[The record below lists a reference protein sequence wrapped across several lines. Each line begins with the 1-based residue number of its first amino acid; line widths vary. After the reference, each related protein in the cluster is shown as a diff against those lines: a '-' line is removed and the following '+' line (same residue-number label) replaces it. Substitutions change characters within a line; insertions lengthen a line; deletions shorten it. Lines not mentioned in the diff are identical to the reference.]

1 MIDIYNL
8 RSNFDNCILYNAL
21 IKMQCHLNLMNM
33 GECPEVGW
41 KVQYFINFAQNGLQS
56 QVDEYYRRSEKII
69 SKMRDLGVDTDE
81 TWIEIDQNLIV
92 PIFDGISN
100 DSTTGFV
107 EAYRKIQEAL
117 TTLESRYEVN

>member
-21 IKMQCHLNLMNM
+21 IKMQCHLNLMKM

-92 PIFDGISN
+92 PIFDGINNES
-100 DSTTGFV
+100 GFV
-107 EAYRKIQEAL
+107 EAYRKLQEAL
-117 TTLESRYEVN
+117 TTLESKYEVN

>member
-56 QVDEYYRRSEKII
+56 QVDEYYRRSERII

-100 DSTTGFV
+100 DNTNGFV

-117 TTLESRYEVN
+117 TTLESKYEVN

>member
-21 IKMQCHLNLMNM
+21 IKMQCHLNLMNI

-56 QVDEYYRRSEKII
+56 QVDEYYRRSERII
-69 SKMRDLGVDTDE
+69 SKMRDLGVDNDE

-100 DSTTGFV
+100 DNTNGFV

-117 TTLESRYEVN
+117 TTLESKYEVN

>member
-1 MIDIYNL
+1 
-8 RSNFDNCILYNAL
+8 
-21 IKMQCHLNLMNM
+21 MNM

-56 QVDEYYRRSEKII
+56 QVDEYYRRSERII

-92 PIFDGISN
+92 PIFDAISN
-100 DSTTGFV
+100 DSNTGFV
-107 EAYRKIQEAL
+107 EAYRKTQEAL

>member
-21 IKMQCHLNLMNM
+21 IKMQCHLNLMSM

-41 KVQYFINFAQNGLQS
+41 KVQYFINFAQNGLES
-56 QVDEYYRRSEKII
+56 QIDEYYRRSEKII
-69 SKMRDLGVDTDE
+69 SKMRDLGVDNDE

-107 EAYRKIQEAL
+107 EAYRKLQEAL
-117 TTLESRYEVN
+117 TTLESKYEVN

>member
-56 QVDEYYRRSEKII
+56 QVDEYYRRSERII
-69 SKMRDLGVDTDE
+69 SKMRDLGVDNDE
-81 TWIEIDQNLIV
+81 TWVEIDQNLIV

-100 DSTTGFV
+100 DNTNGFV

-117 TTLESRYEVN
+117 TTLESKYEVN

>member
-56 QVDEYYRRSEKII
+56 QVDEYYRRSERII
-69 SKMRDLGVDTDE
+69 SKMRDLGVDNDE
-81 TWIEIDQNLIV
+81 TWIEIDQNLIA
-92 PIFDGISN
+92 PILSGIDNES
-100 DSTTGFV
+100 GFV
-107 EAYRKIQEAL
+107 DAYRKLQEAL
-117 TTLESRYEVN
+117 TTLESKYEVN

>member
-21 IKMQCHLNLMNM
+21 IKMQCHLNLMNI

-41 KVQYFINFAQNGLQS
+41 KVQYFINFAQNGLES
-56 QVDEYYRRSEKII
+56 QIDEYYRRSENII
-69 SKMRDLGVDTDE
+69 SKMRDLGVDNDE

-107 EAYRKIQEAL
+107 DAYRKLQEAL
-117 TTLESRYEVN
+117 TTLESKYEVN

>member
-41 KVQYFINFAQNGLQS
+41 KVQYFINFVQNGLQS
-56 QVDEYYRRSEKII
+56 QVDEYYRRSERII
-69 SKMRDLGVDTDE
+69 SKMRDLGVDNDE
-81 TWIEIDQNLIV
+81 TWTEIDQNLIA
-92 PIFDGISN
+92 PILRGINNES
-100 DSTTGFV
+100 GFV
-107 EAYRKIQEAL
+107 EAYRKLQEAL
-117 TTLESRYEVN
+117 TTLESKYEVN

>member
-56 QVDEYYRRSEKII
+56 QVDEYYRRSERII
-69 SKMRDLGVDTDE
+69 SKMRDLGVDNDE

-100 DSTTGFV
+100 DNTNGFV
-107 EAYRKIQEAL
+107 EAYRKLQEAL
-117 TTLESRYEVN
+117 TTLESKYEVN

>member
-56 QVDEYYRRSEKII
+56 QVDEYYRRSERII
-69 SKMRDLGVDTDE
+69 SKMRDLGVDNDE
-81 TWIEIDQNLIV
+81 TWIEIDQNLIA
-92 PIFDGISN
+92 PILRGINNES
-100 DSTTGFV
+100 GFV
-107 EAYRKIQEAL
+107 EAYRKLQEAL
-117 TTLESRYEVN
+117 TTLESKYEVN

>member
-69 SKMRDLGVDTDE
+69 SKMRDLGVDNDE

-107 EAYRKIQEAL
+107 DAYRKLQEAL

>member
-81 TWIEIDQNLIV
+81 TWIEIDESVID
-92 PIFDGISN
+92 PIFDSIDADGIS
-100 DSTTGFV
+100 GYV
-107 EAYRKIQEAL
+107 EAYRKLQEAL
-117 TTLESRYEVN
+117 TTLESKYEVN

>member
-41 KVQYFINFAQNGLQS
+41 KVQYFINFVQNGLQS
-56 QVDEYYRRSEKII
+56 QVDEYYRRSERII
-69 SKMRDLGVDTDE
+69 SKMRDLGVDNDE
-81 TWIEIDQNLIV
+81 TWIEIDQNLIA
-92 PIFDGISN
+92 PILRGINNES
-100 DSTTGFV
+100 GFV
-107 EAYRKIQEAL
+107 EAYRKLQEAL

>member
-21 IKMQCHLNLMNM
+21 IKMQCHLNLMNI

-41 KVQYFINFAQNGLQS
+41 KVQYFINFAQNGLES
-56 QVDEYYRRSEKII
+56 QIDEYYRRSEKII
-69 SKMRDLGVDTDE
+69 SKMRDLGVDNDE

-107 EAYRKIQEAL
+107 DAYRKLQEAL
-117 TTLESRYEVN
+117 TTLESKYEVN

>member
-69 SKMRDLGVDTDE
+69 SKMRDLGVDNDE

-107 EAYRKIQEAL
+107 EAYRKLQEAL
-117 TTLESRYEVN
+117 TTLESKYEVN

>member
-56 QVDEYYRRSEKII
+56 QVDEYYRRSERII
-69 SKMRDLGVDTDE
+69 SKMRDLGVDNDE
-81 TWIEIDQNLIV
+81 TWIEIDQNLIA
-92 PIFDGISN
+92 PILSGIDNES
-100 DSTTGFV
+100 GFV
-107 EAYRKIQEAL
+107 EAYRKLQEAL
-117 TTLESRYEVN
+117 TTLESKYEVN

>member
-56 QVDEYYRRSEKII
+56 QVDEYYRRSERII
-69 SKMRDLGVDTDE
+69 SKMRDLGVDNDE
-81 TWIEIDQNLIV
+81 TWIEIDQNLIA
-92 PIFDGISN
+92 PILRGINNES
-100 DSTTGFV
+100 GFV
-107 EAYRKIQEAL
+107 EAYRKLQEAL

>member
-56 QVDEYYRRSEKII
+56 QVDEYYRRSERII
-69 SKMRDLGVDTDE
+69 SKMRDLGVDNDE
-81 TWIEIDQNLIV
+81 TWIEIDKNLIA
-92 PIFDGISN
+92 PILSGIDNES
-100 DSTTGFV
+100 GFV
-107 EAYRKIQEAL
+107 EAYRKLQEAL
-117 TTLESRYEVN
+117 TTLESKYEVN

>member
-41 KVQYFINFAQNGLQS
+41 KVQYFINFAQNGLES
-56 QVDEYYRRSEKII
+56 QIDEYYRRSERII
-69 SKMRDLGVDTDE
+69 SKMRDLGVDNDE

-107 EAYRKIQEAL
+107 EAYRKLQEAL
-117 TTLESRYEVN
+117 TTLESKYEVN

>member
-69 SKMRDLGVDTDE
+69 SKMRDLGVDNDE

-100 DSTTGFV
+100 DNTGFV
-107 EAYRKIQEAL
+107 EAYRKLQEAL
-117 TTLESRYEVN
+117 TTLESKYEVN

>member
-56 QVDEYYRRSEKII
+56 QVDEYYRRSERII
-69 SKMRDLGVDTDE
+69 SKMRDLGVDNDE

-100 DSTTGFV
+100 NNTNGFV
-107 EAYRKIQEAL
+107 EAYRKIQEVL
-117 TTLESRYEVN
+117 TTLESKYEVN

>member
-56 QVDEYYRRSEKII
+56 QVDEYYRRSERII

-107 EAYRKIQEAL
+107 DAYRKLQEAL
-117 TTLESRYEVN
+117 TTLESKYEVN

>member
-33 GECPEVGW
+33 GDCPEVGW

-56 QVDEYYRRSEKII
+56 QVDEYYRRSERII
-69 SKMRDLGVDTDE
+69 SKMRDLGVDNDE
-81 TWIEIDQNLIV
+81 TWIEIDQNLIA
-92 PIFDGISN
+92 PILSGIDNES
-100 DSTTGFV
+100 GFV
-107 EAYRKIQEAL
+107 EAYRKLQEAL
-117 TTLESRYEVN
+117 TTLESKYEVN

>member
-69 SKMRDLGVDTDE
+69 SKMRDLGVDNDE

-100 DSTTGFV
+100 DNTNGFV

-117 TTLESRYEVN
+117 TTLESKYEVN

>member
-41 KVQYFINFAQNGLQS
+41 KVQYFINFVQNGLQS
-56 QVDEYYRRSEKII
+56 QVDEYYRRSERII
-69 SKMRDLGVDTDE
+69 SKMRDLGVDNDE

-100 DSTTGFV
+100 DNTNGFV

-117 TTLESRYEVN
+117 TTLESKYEVN

>member
-56 QVDEYYRRSEKII
+56 QVDEYYRRSERII
-69 SKMRDLGVDTDE
+69 SKMRDLGVDNDE
-81 TWIEIDQNLIV
+81 TWIEIDQNLIA
-92 PIFDGISN
+92 PILSGIN
-100 DSTTGFV
+100 NETGFV
-107 EAYRKIQEAL
+107 EAYRKLQEAL
-117 TTLESRYEVN
+117 TTLESKYEVN

>member
-41 KVQYFINFAQNGLQS
+41 KVQYFINFVQNGLQS
-56 QVDEYYRRSEKII
+56 QVDEYYRRSERII
-69 SKMRDLGVDTDE
+69 SKMRDLGVDNDE
-81 TWIEIDQNLIV
+81 TWIEIDQNLIA
-92 PIFDGISN
+92 PILSGIDNES
-100 DSTTGFV
+100 GFV
-107 EAYRKIQEAL
+107 EAYRKLQEAL
-117 TTLESRYEVN
+117 TTLESKYEVN

>member
-56 QVDEYYRRSEKII
+56 QVDEYYRRSERII
-69 SKMRDLGVDTDE
+69 SKMRDLGVDNDE

-100 DSTTGFV
+100 ESGFV
-107 EAYRKIQEAL
+107 EAYRKLQEAL

>member
-56 QVDEYYRRSEKII
+56 QVDEYYRRSERII
-69 SKMRDLGVDTDE
+69 SKMRDLGVDNDE

>member
-41 KVQYFINFAQNGLQS
+41 KVQYFINFAQNGLES
-56 QVDEYYRRSEKII
+56 QIDEYYRRSEKII
-69 SKMRDLGVDTDE
+69 SKMRDLGVDNDE

-107 EAYRKIQEAL
+107 DAYRKLQEAL
-117 TTLESRYEVN
+117 TTLESKYEVN

>member
-56 QVDEYYRRSEKII
+56 QVDEYYRRSERII
-69 SKMRDLGVDTDE
+69 SKMRDLGVDNDE

-100 DSTTGFV
+100 DNTNGFV

-117 TTLESRYEVN
+117 TTLESKYEVN

>member
-33 GECPEVGW
+33 GECPDVGW

-69 SKMRDLGVDTDE
+69 SKMRDLGVDNDE

-107 EAYRKIQEAL
+107 DAYRKLQEAL
-117 TTLESRYEVN
+117 TTLESKYEVN